1 MENLPEAAQ
10 CFARE
15 LAAGKTRRAAY
26 RAAYPAY
33 RDRSDKTVDNRSA
46 ALLDHGYGG
55 RVKQLYYELAGLC
68 EEGAYS
74 RAQALKDLMWA
85 RDRAR
90 GGGADD
96 GANLTA
102 FLRAVEQLIQL
113 SGLKKEENGGET
125 VTILDDLQEARTPS
139 AEPAS
144 PAEQAEGG
152 AQKGSAAPA
161 PARTFEGQ
169 PGRSTGLVRV
179 LAESGEAP
187 TEQNGPPAQ
196 ENSDARESSAGQEG
210 LAPGAAFRDSAAP
223 AARREG
229 ASKHTEG
236 RCAARS
242 GTAGQGKPSAEVPFG
257 PEIPDEPQRDTAEG
271 RCAAWN

>member
-113 SGLKKEENGGET
+113 SGLKKEENGGEA

-139 AEPAS
+139 AEPAG
-144 PAEQAEGG
+144 PAKQAEG
-152 AQKGSAAPA
+152 
-161 PARTFEGQ
+161 
-169 PGRSTGLVRV
+169 
-179 LAESGEAP
+179 GEAP

-196 ENSDARESSAGQEG
+196 ENSDARENSAGQEG
-210 LAPGAAFRDSAAP
+210 LAAGAAFRGSAAP

-242 GTAGQGKPSAEVPFG
+242 GTAGRGKLSAEVPFG